1 MDFTEHKWSGQYVME
16 FIGAKVSLYAG
27 FFSEFIGTAV
37 LLIMIFALLE
47 EKNSLKPPMPAFPYI
62 LGAVV
67 FAVAGL
73 KAPLSVTSLNGA
85 RDIGPRILKIIDEI
99 TKRAAGKVLR
109 RNLRQT

>member
-1 MDFTEHKWSGQYVME
+1 MKS
-16 FIGAKVSLYAG
+16 IGAKVPLYAG

-37 LLIMIFALLE
+37 LLIMIFALPE
-47 EKNSLKPPMPAFPYI
+47 EKNRLKPPMPAFPYI

>member
-1 MDFTEHKWSGQYVME
+1 ME
-16 FIGAKVSLYAG
+16 FIGAKVPLYAG

-37 LLIMIFALLE
+37 LVIMIFALLE

-62 LGAVV
+62 LGVVV

-73 KAPLSVTSLNGA
+73 TAPLFMTSLNGA
-85 RDIGPRILKIIDEI
+85 RDLGPRILEIVDEI
-99 TKRAAGKVLR
+99 PKTAAGKVLR

>member
-1 MDFTEHKWSGQYVME
+1 ME
-16 FIGAKVSLYAG
+16 FIGAKVPLYAG

-37 LLIMIFALLE
+37 LVIMIFALLE

-73 KAPLSVTSLNGA
+73 KALLSMASLNGA
-85 RDIGPRILKIIDEI
+85 RDIGPRILEIIDAI
-99 TKRAAGKVLR
+99 PKTAAVKVLR